1 MRYMLIILGDESQF
15 ASLSDEERAANGARW
30 ADYTQELV
38 ASGKFVSGDGLQSV
52 TTATTLRVENGER
65 ILTDGPFAET
75 KEALGGFY
83 LIEARDLDEAIET
96 AAKIPAAKEG
106 SIEVRPIWELPAEY
120 AMAEAAAAEAGAAR

>member
-1 MRYMLIILGDESQF
+1 MRYLLLIYTPES
-15 ASLSDEERAANGARW
+15 DTPPP
-30 ADYTQELV
+30 DDV
-38 ASGKFVSGDGLQSV
+38 ASASHAAYATFTADIKARGLFLGGEAL
-52 TTATTLRVENGER
+52 TPTATATTVRVADGQT
-65 ILTDGPFAET
+65 LTTDGPFAET
-75 KEALGGFY
+75 KEALGGYY